1 MFLQDHATGARLPT
15 SVACFRL
22 FIRAEDMEAVP
33 EQILPSVCGVL
44 RLRTMT

>member
-22 FIRAEDMEAVP
+22 FIRAEDIEAVP